1 MPSLDTDRGKRLTMP
16 KLLLLIV
23 EAIAVAILAI
33 VATHLFGWNDGMK
46 ITISFF
52 IAYLVPRVILT
63 RARGYSVAAGFI
75 LLAVAV
81 MIVPFDIFRLLQWT
95 RLDEFTLAFPDIQG
109 DGRTY
114 YKGALAMYNSSLTSQ
129 NSLIQPGFSMMIV
142 GLWKLFGVSVVW
154 PQAMNL
160 MFTLTSLVLTGL
172 TTRRLLTGRMAM
184 SASSLVVLG
193 MALCAML
200 CHYFVIGTSLLKEGT
215 IYLAMA
221 LAGFSLA
228 AMAACDEERHSPW
241 RDIILLA
248 LAAMLITIVR
258 ASYLYFL
265 MLGVALMAIPNW
277 RRDWLMALGAIA
289 VLVLLLAAGRY
300 LELYSIERHGEVI
313 GGGWNMNRF
322 YINSETQ
329 QPYKSLL
336 GYYFLY
342 SPLHRL
348 FMLPIPLAA
357 QFVSPLPWTHLGG
370 ISYVNLISRFT
381 WGWYFIG
388 GTALFYFLVLSWRRH
403 ENMGAWAW
411 WPALVFAAIAHVMA
425 GSVIRYVLP
434 IQPFFVPMAAFVLGR
449 CHEGRWRRQFHIWA
463 IIYIILLL
471 VALVISFKFK
481 QGFFDPWLPEP
492 PITE

>member
-1 MPSLDTDRGKRLTMP
+1 MP
-16 KLLLLIV
+16 KVLLMTG
-23 EAIAVAILAI
+23 EAIAVAILAM
-33 VATHLFGWNDGMK
+33 VAIGHFGWADGMR
-46 ITISFF
+46 ITLSYF
-52 IAYLVPRVILT
+52 IAYLVPRVVLT
-63 RARGYSVAAGFI
+63 RSRGYSVAAGFI
-75 LLAVAV
+75 LLVVAALV
-81 MIVPFDIFRLLQWT
+81 IPIDIIRLMHWT
-95 RLDEFTLAFPDIQG
+95 RLDEFSLSFPNIQG

-114 YKGALAMYNSSLTSQ
+114 YKGALAIYNSSLAHQ
-129 NSLIQPGFSMMIV
+129 RIPAQPGFSIMIV

-160 MFTLTSLVLTGL
+160 MFTLTSVVLTGL
-172 TTRRLLTGRMAM
+172 TTRRLLAGRVTQRATT
-184 SASSLVVLG
+184 LVVMG

-200 CHYFVIGTSLLKEGT
+200 CHYLVIGTSVIKEGT
-215 IYLAMA
+215 IYLAISM
-221 LAGFSLA
+221 AGFALA
-228 AMAACDEERHSPW
+228 AMAACDEERHLLW
-241 RDIILLA
+241 RDIILLV
-248 LAAMLITIVR
+248 LAAVLITIVR

-265 MLGVALMAIPNW
+265 MLGVALMALPHW
-277 RRDWLMALGAIA
+277 RRDWPMALSVLA
-289 VLVLLLAAGRY
+289 VLVLLMMGGRY
-300 LELYSIERHGEVI
+300 LELYSLERHSEVV

-329 QPYKSLL
+329 QPYKSLM

-357 QFVSPLPWTHLGG
+357 QFVSPLPSTSLAGG
-370 ISYVNLISRFT
+370 YITLISRFS

-388 GTALFYFLVLSWRRH
+388 GISLFYFVVLSWRRQD
-403 ENMGAWAW
+403 NMGAWPW

-434 IQPFFVPMAAFVLGR
+434 IQPLFVPVTAYVLARLYNGQ
-449 CHEGRWRRQFHIWA
+449 WRRQFRIWT
-463 IIYIILLL
+463 IIYIVLLIA
-471 VALVISFKFK
+471 ALVISIKFK